1 MTVFPDNWSDDVTN
15 AASTA
20 LRVLLILIAAG
31 VLRWLVHRAIS
42 RATRRMDRSFRGER
56 FGATLADTLGST
68 AVGRVEA
75 RSRTIEGMAKS
86 LTTWVIGLIA
96 ALLVLSEL
104 HINLAPLLAGAGIA
118 GIALGFG
125 AQSLVR
131 DVLAGFFILVEDQF
145 GVGDIIDVGTA
156 NGTVEEI
163 TLRSTRLR
171 DLQGTV
177 WHIPNGTILQVG
189 NKSQGWARAVVEITV
204 GLTAD
209 ITKARQLM
217 VHAAEE
223 MSSEEHWEQ
232 AMRVGDGP
240 DDQGVSALTP
250 AGATLR
256 LVVTTEPKSQWAVER
271 ELRQRI
277 KEAFDRE
284 GISLEVPHLRPPVI

>member
-1 MTVFPDNWSDDVTN
+1 MFPDDWSDDVTN

-20 LRVLLILIAAG
+20 LRVLLILIVAG
-31 VLRWLVHRAIS
+31 VLRWIVHRAIS

-56 FGATLADTLGST
+56 FGATLAGTLGGTS
-68 AVGRVEA
+68 ASRVEA
-75 RSRTIEGMAKS
+75 RSLTIEGMAKS
-86 LTTWVIGLIA
+86 LATWIIGLIT

-104 HINLAPLLAGAGIA
+104 SINLAPLLAGAGIA

-125 AQSLVR
+125 AQSLVK

-177 WHIPNGTILQVG
+177 WHIPNGTIQHVG

-204 GLTAD
+204 GLTVD
-209 ITKARQLM
+209 INRARQIM
-217 VHAAEE
+217 VDVANDMATED
-223 MSSEEHWEQ
+223 HWAQ

-240 DDQGVSALTP
+240 DDQGVSALTA

-256 LVVTTEPKSQWAVER
+256 MVVTTEPKSQWAVER

-284 GISLEVPHLRPPVI
+284 GISLDIPHLRPPVI